1 MGRNRPED
9 AQGSRER
16 LTETASGRGTPHP
29 ARMLWGIAA
38 GERRGSGPA
47 TGEAGPHSP
56 YRTPNR
62 SAVRT
67 S

>member
-1 MGRNRPED
+1 
-9 AQGSRER
+9 
-16 LTETASGRGTPHP
+16 
-29 ARMLWGIAA
+29 MLWGIAA